1 MTGPRGGVGGLIFA
15 ARRNLMNR
23 GWIRR
28 LGTLVVGLVCLAAF
42 TTTNVGCAV
51 KNCGPCGHGCSKP
64 CCKKPYDKPCDKK
77 ADEKKGEVKKEE
89 PKKEEP
95 KKEEAK
101 KP

>member
-1 MTGPRGGVGGLIFA
+1 
-15 ARRNLMNR
+15 MNR

-28 LGTLVVGLVCLAAF
+28 LGTLVVGLVCVAAF
-42 TTTNVGCAV
+42 TTTNVGCASC
-51 KNCGPCGHGCSKP
+51 KKCPHPCNKPCDKPCGKP
-64 CCKKPYDKPCDKK
+64 CDKPCD
-77 ADEKKGEVKKEE
+77 KKGEVKKEE

>member
-1 MTGPRGGVGGLIFA
+1 M
-15 ARRNLMNR
+15 
-23 GWIRR
+23 
-28 LGTLVVGLVCLAAF
+28 VVGLVCVAAF

-51 KNCGPCGHGCSKP
+51 KNCGPCGHGCPKP
-64 CCKKPYDKPCDKK
+64 CCKKPCDKK

>member
-42 TTTNVGCAV
+42 TTTSVGCA
-51 KNCGPCGHGCSKP
+51 
-64 CCKKPYDKPCDKK
+64 CCKKCPHPCNKPCDKPCGKPCDKK